1 MIQVYHKDEL
11 GAYRSNRANRIDKL
25 RKSTKENEVEMK
37 SLRIKIPLTL
47 YVETKVY
54 SCQTIKSVSQV
65 IELALEEYL
74 NK

>member
-1 MIQVYHKDEL
+1 MIKVIHKEELDVY
-11 GAYRSNRANRIDKL
+11 R
-25 RKSTKENEVEMK
+25 VEMK

-47 YVETKVY
+47 YVATKVY

>member
-1 MIQVYHKDEL
+1 MIKVYHKEEL
-11 GAYRSNRANRIDKL
+11 DVYRKDRANRIDKL

-47 YVETKVY
+47 YVATKVY